1 MKILLQQTIQAI
13 VNANNA
19 AAVEPSHRNKASPRL
34 DDSTVTT
41 RRTLMTKLGSIT
53 LRMPVTGG
61 VPFLPQL
68 LARYSAGEL
77 NFLLLLGRMSVRG
90 RASAGIVREMVERLC
105 GHRLEAERL
114 AEIGAA
120 VEHELANCLQRELEC
135 ARSMA

>member
-1 MKILLQQTIQAI
+1 M
-13 VNANNA
+13 
-19 AAVEPSHRNKASPRL
+19 
-34 DDSTVTT
+34 T
-41 RRTLMTKLGSIT
+41 RLGSIT

-68 LARYSAGEL
+68 LARYSADEL
-77 NFLLLLGRMSVRG
+77 NFLLLPGRMSDRG

-120 VEHELANCLQRELEC
+120 VEHELANCPQREQER
-135 ARSMA
+135 ARNMA